1 VFGSIITIDEQDKGQ
16 CPLNSDPGAC
26 SFGTTVGVLGLV
38 ICVFFLVIDSR
49 FDNFSN
55 INTRKRAVVIDM
67 GVSGVYAGVWFITFC
82 YLADAW
88 RKTDDDVK
96 AVTDVTCIN
105 TAIAFSFLSIVTW
118 VRKINLQHW
127 TLFDLKN
134 TLYM

>member
-105 TAIAFSFLSIVTW
+105 TAIAFSFFSIVTW

-127 TLFDLKN
+127 TLFDL
-134 TLYM
+134 